1 MKVIISGFEPFAGE
15 TINPAWQAIQLLPE
29 IIDDCQVSKLEVPT
43 VFNQSIDILTAAIER
58 EKPDFVIC
66 VGQAGGRFNITPEVV
81 AINKDDARIADNDGN
96 QPSDQKIK
104 PDGENAYFSTLPYKA
119 IVKALHDAEI
129 PAQLSYTAGTFV
141 CNHLFYGLMYTIQKH
156 YLNMRG
162 GFIHVPYSNRQAIEK
177 ANTAFMNIETIS
189 KALEIA
195 IKATLKNNI
204 DITAIGG
211 AID

>member
-15 TINPAWQAIQLLPE
+15 TINPAWQAILLLPE
-29 IIDDCQVSKLEVPT
+29 KIDDCQVIKLEVPT
-43 VFNQSIDILTAAIER
+43 VFNRSIDLLTAAIEN
-58 EKPDFVIC
+58 EKPNFVIC

-96 QPSDQKIK
+96 QPCDCKIK
-104 PDGENAYFSTLPYKA
+104 ADGENAYFSSLPNKA

-141 CNHLFYGLMYTIQKH
+141 CNHLFYGLMYAIHKN
-156 YLNMRG
+156 YPKMRG
-162 GFIHVPYSNRQAIEK
+162 GFIHVPFSNRQAIK
-177 ANTAFMNIETIS
+177 KTSTAFMNIETIS
-189 KALEIA
+189 QALEIA
-195 IKATLKNNI
+195 IKTAIKNDA